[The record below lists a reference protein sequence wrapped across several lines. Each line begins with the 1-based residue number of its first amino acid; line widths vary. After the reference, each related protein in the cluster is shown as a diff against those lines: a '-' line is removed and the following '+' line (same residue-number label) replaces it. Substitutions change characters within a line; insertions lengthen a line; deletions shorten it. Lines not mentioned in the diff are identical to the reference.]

1 MNPVASK
8 EKTMCDKEKMQK
20 WEKKW
25 RKKNP
30 QLSRHP
36 KDMCIVVLC
45 LEIRKSIQ

>member
-8 EKTMCDKEKMQK
+8 EKTMCDKEKVQK

-25 RKKNP
+25 HKKNP
-30 QLSRHP
+30 QLSHP
-36 KDMCIVVLC
+36 KDMCIVLLLC

>member
-8 EKTMCDKEKMQK
+8 EKTMCDKEKM
-20 WEKKW
+20 EKW

-30 QLSRHP
+30 QLSHS